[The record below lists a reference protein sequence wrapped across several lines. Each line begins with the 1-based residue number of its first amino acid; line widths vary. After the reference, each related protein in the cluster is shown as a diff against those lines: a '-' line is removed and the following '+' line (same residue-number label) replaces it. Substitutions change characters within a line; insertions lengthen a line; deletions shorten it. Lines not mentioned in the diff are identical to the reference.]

1 MMQRLTIGATLALVA
16 TLLTSVGGC
25 GYGLVGRTSTLPED
39 IRSVFVETLRNQT
52 TRAQID
58 QILTQAIIN
67 EFVTRRRFDVA
78 SDMTSADAVL
88 SGAVTTFRVRP
99 VTFGPDGRA
108 REYEITIQAQM
119 EFKRTGADE
128 ILWANP
134 AYLFRSSYELQLAG
148 GSFLDLE
155 DEAMEEAAE
164 RFAETMVIDLLEGF

>member
-1 MMQRLTIGATLALVA
+1 MIRRIWFAAWPALAA
-16 TLLTSVGGC
+16 ILLTSAAGC

-78 SDMTSADAVL
+78 SDRTSANAVL
-88 SGAVTTFRVRP
+88 TGTVTAFRVRP
-99 VTFGPDGRA
+99 VTFGADGRG

-119 EFKRTGADE
+119 EFKRTGEDE

-134 AYLFRSSYELQLAG
+134 AYLFRSSYELLAG
-148 GSFLDLE
+148 ITFLDLE
-155 DEAMEEAAE
+155 DEAMEEAAQ